1 MHKEKYWHRPRRKSR
16 IGKFYSFRII
26 LPALLIW
33 LLSSP
38 SGLWAQQKTRQPPPA
53 SVSLAK
59 VRSGR
64 VAPHSEFIATIFF
77 QEISDTASEISGL
90 VEVVRFEEGQRV
102 EKRQLLVELGSEILR
117 KRLQATISSY
127 EQILSELEIARINL
141 KRREKLFKKQSISE
155 EAYDENRF
163 RAIGLEKRAAAL
175 NAQVEQ
181 LEIELEKKI
190 IRSPFDGVVI
200 KRNVDRGEW
209 ISEGEVVAV
218 IGKDDTIDIV
228 VQVPERFIQYV
239 KTGMRVSGRA
249 NGNLLSGT
257 VIAVVPKGDI
267 TTRTFPIKI
276 RSPNHFSLFEGMSA
290 RVNLPTGKSV
300 ETLIVPRD
308 AVISKFGQNVV
319 FTAVDAKAK
328 MIAVEILG
336 YDGLNVGIESAELTE
351 GMLVAV
357 EGNERLRDGQAIV
370 FRQPDVRGRM
380 TEKRR
385 QKSDANKP

>member
-1 MHKEKYWHRPRRKSR
+1 MHKKKYRHRPRGKSR
-16 IGKFYSFRII
+16 IGTFYSFRII

-38 SGLWAQQKTRQPPPA
+38 SGLWGQQKTAEPPPA
-53 SVSLAK
+53 NVSVVK

-64 VAPHSEFIATIFF
+64 VAPQSEFIATIFF

-102 EKRQLLVELGSEILR
+102 KKRQLLVELGSEILR
-117 KRLQATISSY
+117 KRLQATISFH

-190 IRSPFDGVVI
+190 IRSPFDGLVI

-228 VQVPERFIQYV
+228 AEVPERFIQYV
-239 KTGMRVSGRA
+239 KNGMRVSGRA

-267 TTRTFPIKI
+267 TTRTFPVKI
-276 RSPNHFSLFEGMSA
+276 RSPNHFSLIEGMSA
-290 RVNLPTGKSV
+290 RVTLPTGKS
-300 ETLIVPRD
+300 
-308 AVISKFGQNVV
+308 
-319 FTAVDAKAK
+319 
-328 MIAVEILG
+328 
-336 YDGLNVGIESAELTE
+336 
-351 GMLVAV
+351 
-357 EGNERLRDGQAIV
+357 
-370 FRQPDVRGRM
+370 
-380 TEKRR
+380 
-385 QKSDANKP
+385 